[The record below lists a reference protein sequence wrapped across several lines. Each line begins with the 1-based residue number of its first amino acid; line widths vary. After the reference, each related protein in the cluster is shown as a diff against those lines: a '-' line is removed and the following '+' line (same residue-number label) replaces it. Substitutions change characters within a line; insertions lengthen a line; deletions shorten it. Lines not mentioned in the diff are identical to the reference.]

1 MSEQFLL
8 SLWRVYRY
16 AFMSVLCSAHKK
28 SVVYAL
34 PIPIPQGTF
43 EKWNDKNDIGDSTDP
58 DFIPVDTTHI

>member
-1 MSEQFLL
+1 
-8 SLWRVYRY
+8 
-16 AFMSVLCSAHKK
+16 MSVLCSAHKK